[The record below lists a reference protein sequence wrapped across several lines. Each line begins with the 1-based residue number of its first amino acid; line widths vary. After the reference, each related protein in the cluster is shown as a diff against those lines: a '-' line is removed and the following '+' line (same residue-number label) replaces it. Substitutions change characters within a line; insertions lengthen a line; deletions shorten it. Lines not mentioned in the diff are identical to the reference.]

1 MTTSFTRSHARTAAL
16 SAPNPAAG
24 HHSPMPLRRCLDNQG
39 QVWVSLLGNHSSFL
53 LGPDAHV
60 VFFVPSKSLF
70 PQSCVSSGGSMVGLM
85 VASSKR
91 AYTIPK
97 STAPR
102 APVNL
107 AGHSDPYLRRRYSNT
122 QRQVWLSLCGVSWCI
137 QSFVSALQASLV
149 GMGFD
154 CKRDFAPPN
163 NLLGLP
169 LCPWTWCVFF
179 W

>member
-1 MTTSFTRSHARTAAL
+1 M
-16 SAPNPAAG
+16 G
-24 HHSPMPLRRCLDNQG
+24 
-39 QVWVSLLGNHSSFL
+39 SFL
-53 LGPDAHV
+53 GPGALKV
-60 VFFVPSKSLF
+60 LCVPSKSLF

-122 QRQVWLSLCGVSWCI
+122 QRQVWLSLCGVSWCA
-137 QSFVSALQASLV
+137 QGFVGALQASLV

-154 CKRDFAPPN
+154 SNAILLLLPSFLGFSFALGPGVSFLVGSN
-163 NLLGLP
+163 ILLSV
-169 LCPWTWCVFF
+169 VFQQ
-179 W
+179 

>member
-1 MTTSFTRSHARTAAL
+1 MW
-16 SAPNPAAG
+16 G
-24 HHSPMPLRRCLDNQG
+24 HC
-39 QVWVSLLGNHSSFL
+39 SFL
-53 LGPDAHV
+53 LVQRHTRFCFCPPRV
-60 VFFVPSKSLF
+60 CFPSPVL
-70 PQSCVSSGGSMVGLM
+70 SSGGSMVGLM

-122 QRQVWLSLCGVSWCI
+122 QRQVWLSLCGVSWCA
-137 QSFVSALQASLV
+137 QGFVGALQASLV

-154 CKRDFAPPN
+154 SNAILLLLPSFLGFSFALGPGVSFLVGSN
-163 NLLGLP
+163 ILLSV
-169 LCPWTWCVFF
+169 VFQQ
-179 W
+179 